1 MPLKKIKLTPGVN
14 RENTRYTN
22 EGGWYESEKIRFRQ
36 GTPEKIGG
44 WIRISTDT
52 FLGLCRSLWNW
63 VTLGGINLIGVGTN
77 IKFYLEA
84 GGIYN
89 DITPF
94 RDQVTLTNPFETFD
108 GSPIVEVTD
117 ANGGYIDGD
126 YVTFYGASAVG
137 GLLLSGYSTA
147 PATMTIATPCV
158 VTATITFPNAS
169 PIVFTTSGALPTGL
183 LAGTTYYTRNVS
195 GLTFNL
201 SLTPTGALINTSG
214 SQSGIHQIVG
224 VGGEYQITVTG
235 ATTYTITASSN
246 ATSNA
251 VGGGTVY
258 ALYQINVGPAYVVP
272 LVGWG
277 AGPWGAGVWGV
288 GEASTDA
295 IRLWSQQNYG
305 EDLIFGPREGAI
317 YYWDATSG
325 YTPITFSAT
334 VATPTVITASAEYA
348 NGTPLRF
355 APDAGSTLPVGI
367 LPGELYYVRNV
378 SGSSFNISLTPSG
391 ALIQVTVAAVGTVRI
406 LSNGYKLADFGT
418 ATDVPTQQNYLLVSD
433 ISRFVFAFGCND
445 YASSTVDP
453 MLIRWSDQEDPYNW
467 TPASTNQAGFL
478 RLSRGS
484 EIVTATQSR
493 QEILV
498 WTDASLYSLQYV
510 GAPVVWGAQLVGENI
525 SIVGQNAVAYANG
538 VSYWMG
544 KDKFYKYDGR
554 TQTLNCD
561 LRRYVFSDINS
572 LQYEQVFAGTNEGF
586 NEIWWFYCS
595 TGLTD
600 IDKYVVYN
608 YAEDIWYYGNLAR
621 TAWLD
626 SGLRNFPLA
635 ATYYNNIVNHE
646 QGVDDNA
653 TATTLPIEASITSAE
668 FDLDDGHNFMFVWR
682 VLPDITFDG
691 STANS
696 PSVVM
701 YLLPLKN
708 SGSGYSVNSAT
719 NSNHS
724 VADSSFATI
733 TRTVALPVE
742 EFTGQI
748 FTRVR
753 GRQMAIKIESTGL
766 GVNWQLGAPRIDM
779 RQDGRR

>member
-1 MPLKKIKLTPGVN
+1 MPLKKLEIRPGVN

-36 GTPEKIGG
+36 KTPEKIGG
-44 WIRISTDT
+44 WARISAST
-52 FLGLCRSLWNW
+52 FLGICRSLWNW

-77 IKFYLEA
+77 LKFYLEA

-94 RDQVTLTNPFETFD
+94 RDQVTLNNPFETTNL
-108 GSPIVEVTD
+108 SPIVEVTD

-126 YVTFYGASAVG
+126 FVTFYGATAVG
-137 GLLLSGYSTA
+137 GL
-147 PATMTIATPCV
+147 TI
-158 VTATITFPNAS
+158 F
-169 PIVFTTSGALPTGL
+169 GQ
-183 LAGTTYYTRNVS
+183 Y
-195 GLTFNL
+195 
-201 SLTPTGALINTSG
+201 
-214 SQSGIHQIVG
+214 
-224 VGGEYQITVTG
+224 EITVTG
-235 ATTYTITASSN
+235 ANTYTITASAN
-246 ATSNA
+246 ATSTA
-251 VGGGTVY
+251 GPGGGTVY

-277 AGPWGAGVWGV
+277 AGPWGAGAWGI
-288 GEASTDA
+288 GQASTDA

-305 EDLIFGPREGAI
+305 EDLIFGPRGSPI

-334 VATPTVITASAEYA
+334 VAAPTVITAAAEYA

-355 APDAGSTLPVGI
+355 APDALSTLPTGI
-367 LPGELYYVRNV
+367 LHGEMYYVRNA

-391 ALIQVTVAAVGTVRI
+391 ALTAVTVAAVGTVRI
-406 LSNGYKLADFGT
+406 LSNAYKLADFGS
-418 ATDVPTQQNYLLVSD
+418 ATGVPTQQNYLLVSD

-445 YASSTVDP
+445 YGSATIDP
-453 MLIRWSDQEDPYNW
+453 MLIRWSDQEDPYDW
-467 TPASTNQAGFL
+467 TPQATNQAGFL

-484 EIVTATQSR
+484 EIVTATQAR
-493 QEILV
+493 QEVLV
-498 WTDASLYSLQYV
+498 WTDAALYSLQYV
-510 GAPVVWGAQLVGENI
+510 GSPIVWGAQIVGENI
-525 SIVGQNAVAYANG
+525 SIVGQNSVAYANG

-561 LRRYVFSDINS
+561 LRRYVFEDINTS
-572 LQYEQVFAGTNEGF
+572 QYAQVCSGTNEGF

-595 TGLTD
+595 EGTTD
-600 IDKYVVYN
+600 IDRYVIYN
-608 YAEDIWYYGNLAR
+608 YLENVWYYGNLAR

-626 SGLRNFPLA
+626 SGLRDYPLA
-635 ATYYNNIVNHE
+635 ATYYNNLVNQE
-646 QGVDDNA
+646 QGLDDNA
-653 TATTLPIEASITSAE
+653 TATTLPITASITSAQ

-682 VLPDITFDG
+682 VLPDITFEG
-691 STANS
+691 STVNS
-696 PSVVM
+696 PSGTM

-708 SGSGYSVNSAT
+708 SGSGYLVNKPT
-719 NSNHS
+719 DSNHS
-724 VADSSFATI
+724 VATSSFSSI
-733 TRTVALPVE
+733 TRIATLPVE

-753 GRQMAIKIESTGL
+753 ARQMSIKFESVGL
-766 GVNWQLGAPRIDM
+766 GVNWQLGSTRVDM

>member
-1 MPLKKIKLTPGVN
+1 MPLKKILLKPGVN

-44 WIRISTDT
+44 WTRISSST
-52 FLGLCRSLWNW
+52 FLGICRSLWNW

-77 IKFYLEA
+77 VKFYLAA

-89 DITPF
+89 DITPA
-94 RDQVTLTNPFETFD
+94 RDQVTLTNPFETTNL
-108 GSPIVEVTD
+108 SPIVEVTD

-126 YVTFYGASAVG
+126 YVSFYGGTAVG
-137 GLLLSGYSTA
+137 GL
-147 PATMTIATPCV
+147 TI
-158 VTATITFPNAS
+158 F
-169 PIVFTTSGALPTGL
+169 G
-183 LAGTTYYTRNVS
+183 
-195 GLTFNL
+195 
-201 SLTPTGALINTSG
+201 
-214 SQSGIHQIVG
+214 Q
-224 VGGEYQITVTG
+224 YQITVTG
-235 ATTYTITASSN
+235 ATTYTITASAN

-277 AGPWGAGVWGV
+277 AGPWGAGAWGI

-325 YTPITFSAT
+325 YTSITFSAT
-334 VATPTVITASAEYA
+334 VANPTVITAAAEYA

-355 APDAGSTLPVGI
+355 APDSGSTLPVGI
-367 LPGELYYVRNV
+367 TPGEVYYVRNV
-378 SGSSFNISLTPSG
+378 SGSSFNISLTPTG
-391 ALIQVTVAAVGTVRI
+391 ALIIVTVAAVGTVRI
-406 LSNGYKLADFGT
+406 LSNAYMLSDFGS
-418 ATDVPTQQNYLLVSD
+418 ATDVPIQQNYLLVSD

-445 YASSTVDP
+445 YGTATVDP

-484 EIVTATQSR
+484 EIITATQSR
-493 QEILV
+493 QEVLV
-498 WTDASLYSLQYV
+498 WTDAALYSLQYV
-510 GAPVVWGAQLVGENI
+510 GAPIVWGAQLVGENI
-525 SIVGQNAVAYANG
+525 SIVGQNAVSYATG
-538 VSYWMG
+538 VAYWMG

-561 LRRYVFSDINS
+561 LRRYVFEDINTS
-572 LQYEQVFAGTNEGF
+572 QYSQVCSGTNEGF
-586 NEIWWFYCS
+586 NEVWWFYCS
-595 TGLTD
+595 ATSTD

-608 YAEDIWYYGNLAR
+608 YLENVWYYGNLAR

-626 SGLRNFPLA
+626 SGLRDFPLA
-635 ATYYNNIVNHE
+635 ATYYNNLVNQE
-646 QGVDDNA
+646 DGLDDNA
-653 TATTLPIEASITSAE
+653 TATTLPITASIISAQ

-682 VLPDITFDG
+682 VLPDVTFDG
-691 STANS
+691 STAAS
-696 PSVVM
+696 PSATM

-719 NSNHS
+719 DANHS
-724 VADSSFATI
+724 VADQSSASI
-733 TRTVALPVE
+733 TRIAVLPVE
-742 EFTGQI
+742 QFTGQI

-753 GRQMAIKIESTGL
+753 GRQMSIKFESTGL
-766 GVNWQLGAPRIDM
+766 GVNWQLGSPRIDM